1 MLVEAFFPLVLPE
14 VIGCPD
20 PLLAQQVVMVA
31 NHFCTETGV
40 WDEIQDPIQT
50 RAGETEFEIDA
61 PTRDSYVVRVA
72 DVWFNNRPLKA
83 EQIKNPRIEDIRPT
97 GYHAARERGFITLNG
112 KPADGDVLVVR
123 AIYAPQLTS
132 KNLPDLLMQRY
143 AHAIACGAKARLMAI
158 PGQLWSNPA
167 ISVFYRTEYDNAVID
182 ARIDMERDNVPDS
195 LRVKPRPFY

>member
-20 PLLAQQVVMVA
+20 PLLAQQVVMVS

-40 WDEIQDPIQT
+40 WDEIQDPIPTPAGQT
-50 RAGETEFEIDA
+50 EYEIDA
-61 PTRDSYVVRVA
+61 PTSDSYVVRVV
-72 DVWFNNRPLKA
+72 DVWHNNLALKA
-83 EQIKNPRIEDIRPT
+83 EQIKNPRIDEVKPT
-97 GYHAARERGFITLNG
+97 GYHAAKERGSITLNG
-112 KPADGDVLVVR
+112 KPQQGDVLVIR
-123 AIYAPQLTS
+123 AVYAPKLTS

-143 AHAIACGAKARLMAI
+143 AYAIACGAKARLMAI

-167 ISVFYRTEYDNAVID
+167 VSAFYRTEYDNAVID

-195 LRVKPRPFY
+195 LRVKPRLFY